1 MGAGADGA
9 GRGCPEEGGVV
20 SLRVG
25 PVGGEGGQ
33 DGVEGGHGG
42 GVGQGGGLGG
52 GQGQGG
58 WVEAGR
64 EERVAEVG
72 QHRVGSRWHLA
83 PGGDERRKADSS
95 TGGERAGL
103 QGTVGQQGAGDLA
116 GHQRTPAALEG
127 LPDAGRP
134 QVAEGGE
141 RSSNGRGQSPGWAST
156 EADRARD
163 SVRTVGMAVR
173 SDLLLFS
180 PLGPS
185 VLEPNLKEGEFYI
198 SDGRDNFSRLGLTD
212 MLSSLAP
219 VNI

>member
-25 PVGGEGGQ
+25 PVGGERGQ

-83 PGGDERRKADSS
+83 PGGNERRKADSS

-103 QGTVGQQGAGDLA
+103 QGTVGQQ
-116 GHQRTPAALEG
+116 
-127 LPDAGRP
+127 
-134 QVAEGGE
+134 
-141 RSSNGRGQSPGWAST
+141 
-156 EADRARD
+156 
-163 SVRTVGMAVR
+163 
-173 SDLLLFS
+173 
-180 PLGPS
+180 
-185 VLEPNLKEGEFYI
+185 
-198 SDGRDNFSRLGLTD
+198 
-212 MLSSLAP
+212 
-219 VNI
+219 